1 MFTKRRWKN
10 AVGEEVA
17 HTNLLYQGKR
27 EHMEF
32 RGPRVILSD

>member
-1 MFTKRRWKN
+1 MDRKIHQ
-10 AVGEEVA
+10 AEEIA

-32 RGPRVILSD
+32 KAPKVVHFD